1 MTRPTSYANGV
12 PNWIDIGSHDLDT
25 TKAFYS
31 QLFGWTAVS
40 AGPEEL
46 TGGYG
51 MFQMDGLDVA
61 GFGPAQAEG
70 QWWTSYINV
79 TDIQA
84 TAARITDAGG
94 TLLMPPMQVMDAGWM
109 AVCVDPTGAAFSLWQ
124 AGEHSG
130 CGIVN
135 EVGSFCW
142 SELLSRDLGAAISFY
157 EAVFGWT
164 HIGGPD
170 APYTEWQIDG
180 NTIRGAMTMPEMID
194 ASVPSNWQV
203 YFTVENLEDSLARVK
218 ELGGAHHMGPMDAG
232 EIGRFVIVGAPGG
245 EVFNLMQFTNA
256 PE

>member
-12 PNWIDIGSHDLDT
+12 PNWIDIGSHDLET
-25 TKAFYS
+25 TKAFYC

-79 TDIQA
+79 TDIEA

-109 AVCVDPTGAAFSLWQ
+109 AVCVDPTG
-124 AGEHSG
+124 
-130 CGIVN
+130 
-135 EVGSFCW
+135 
-142 SELLSRDLGAAISFY
+142 
-157 EAVFGWT
+157 
-164 HIGGPD
+164 
-170 APYTEWQIDG
+170 YTEWQIDG
-180 NTIRGAMTMPEMID
+180 NSIGGAMTMPEMID